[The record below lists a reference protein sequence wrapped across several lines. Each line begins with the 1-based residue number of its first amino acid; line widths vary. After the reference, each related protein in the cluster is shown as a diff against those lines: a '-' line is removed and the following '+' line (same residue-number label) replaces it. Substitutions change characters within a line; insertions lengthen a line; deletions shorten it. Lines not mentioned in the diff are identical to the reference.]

1 MSTEVK
7 QGAKRTAAVA
17 DGYRT
22 WTAPAAGGK
31 ASGNPP
37 VRVAILALP
46 QASMANM
53 AAVYEDLQAVNML
66 PPGPAAGRRFLP
78 RIVAADAAPRRT
90 ISGLGLTPHATLDDE
105 RVYDAV
111 VVPTLYDDGC
121 LSDPD
126 YGPILSAAERGW
138 LARQHGAGAFLSTMC
153 SGAYGLA
160 EAGLLDGHES
170 AMHGLYAEAFQAR
183 YPRVRVLRKRTLVV
197 SGSRREIVTGG
208 QSVYSAD
215 VSLFMIAHFH
225 GAPTAIEFATLY
237 GRTWSEAL
245 HEWSLASAAEAD
257 GGDQVV
263 ALAKQFFHMHL
274 ADAGLVGAAADL
286 ANMNVQTFS
295 RRFQRATGLA
305 PRAYVTGLR
314 MERAMRLLAG
324 SRMPIEDVAGRVG
337 YADRSSFA
345 KAFRDAAGLPPAEYR
360 TRFQTASR
368 LAGTANSTQRGISP
382 G

>member
-1 MSTEVK
+1 MQTRAS
-7 QGAKRTAAVA
+7 
-17 DGYRT
+17 GYRT
-22 WTAPAAGGK
+22 WPSSRPESEAAVE
-31 ASGNPP
+31 P

-53 AAVYEDLQAVNML
+53 AAVYEDLQAVNVL
-66 PPGPAAGRRFLP
+66 PPGPVAGRRFLP
-78 RIVAADAAPRRT
+78 RIVAADASQRRT
-90 ISGLGLTPHATLDDE
+90 ISGLPLTPHAPLDEE

-111 VVPTLYDDGC
+111 IVPTLYDDGC

-126 YGPILSAAERGW
+126 YGPILAPAERDW
-138 LARQHGAGAFLSTMC
+138 LRRQHAAGAFMSTMC

-160 EAGLLDGHES
+160 DAGLLDGQES
-170 AMHGLYAEAFQAR
+170 AMHALYAEAFQAR
-183 YPRVRVLRKRTLVV
+183 YPAVNVLRKRTLVV
-197 SGSRREIVTGG
+197 SGDRREIVTGG

-225 GAPTAIEFATLY
+225 GAPLAIEFATLY

-245 HEWSLASAAEAD
+245 HEWSLSSAAETED
-257 GGDQVV
+257 GDQVV

-286 ANMNVQTFS
+286 ANMNVQTLS
-295 RRFQRATGLA
+295 RRFQRATGQS

-324 SRMPIEDVAGRVG
+324 SRMPIEDIAARVG

-345 KAFRDAAGLPPAEYR
+345 KAFREAAGLPPAEYR
-360 TRFQTASR
+360 TRFQAAAR
-368 LAGTANSTQRGISP
+368 LAASAEPEKPVARRA
-382 G
+382 